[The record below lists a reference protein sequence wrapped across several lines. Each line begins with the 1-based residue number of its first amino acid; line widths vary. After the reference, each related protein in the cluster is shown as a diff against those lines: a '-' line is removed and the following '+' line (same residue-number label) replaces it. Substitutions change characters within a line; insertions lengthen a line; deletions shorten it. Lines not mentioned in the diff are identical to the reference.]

1 MPICPAYAI
10 AVSTADVFAIN
21 AALYSTERSTFF
33 TTVESAQ
40 RETDHATIVCS
51 VHTTDAITNR
61 TANVGSFR
69 SAIDST

>member
-1 MPICPAYAI
+1 MAVDATKHTAEQAAEYA
-10 AVSTADVFAIN
+10 AVDASFCA
-21 AALYSTERSTFF
+21 
-33 TTVESAQ
+33 TVESAQ
-40 RETDHATIVCS
+40 RETDYSTNVRS